1 MKTAIWISVVVD
13 SWSKI
18 SFATRR
24 GYKAVLQLGVF
35 RTPSPR
41 KLKVLFTFKGS
52 QGLLCVY
59 VITTVGGG
67 NLQSRI
73 LLISLHKQRHS
84 FLSFQSRT
92 LFFLHMSHELFVRS
106 SLLICTAV
114 RCSFPN
120 WWRSKADVWI
130 VTSPCQSLGLLGSK
144 KHPSFF
150 IFVCKICRRVR

>member
-1 MKTAIWISVVVD
+1 M
-13 SWSKI
+13 
-18 SFATRR
+18 
-24 GYKAVLQLGVF
+24 VLQLGVF

-67 NLQSRI
+67 NLQSTI

-120 WWRSKADVWI
+120 
-130 VTSPCQSLGLLGSK
+130 
-144 KHPSFF
+144 
-150 IFVCKICRRVR
+150 